1 MAIDD
6 SRKSAQFTLYS
17 SWNVQRISAK
27 SIEEREPK
35 EIDDDSKMMQS
46 TSIENCISTR
56 QKTTDR
62 KVFVLFLFL
71 LKRSYVLE
79 FNRTGERLC
88 NLFSDILM
96 QILSGQVPQ

>member
-17 SWNVQRISAK
+17 SWNVQHISAK

-35 EIDDDSKMMQS
+35 EIDDDFKMMQNA
-46 TSIENCISTR
+46 SIENCISTR

-62 KVFVLFLFL
+62 KVFVLFLFFVKTFL
-71 LKRSYVLE
+71 RAGVYLNWRASLQPVQQHLDADFE
-79 FNRTGERLC
+79 W
-88 NLFSDILM
+88 
-96 QILSGQVPQ
+96 